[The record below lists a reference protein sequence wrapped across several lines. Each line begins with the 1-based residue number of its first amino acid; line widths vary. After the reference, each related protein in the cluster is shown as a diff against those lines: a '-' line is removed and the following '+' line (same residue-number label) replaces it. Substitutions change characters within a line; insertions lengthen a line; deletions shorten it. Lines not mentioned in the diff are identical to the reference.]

1 MYQLHLLFDCCI
13 IYCMSYRGLT
23 VHFFGADSWVPT
35 EKVDSWALE
44 PNCSGNQRPTARGTN
59 LQLSGGPTVRPEKT
73 ESFHLKPLY
82 WATRGAKIDKFCNN
96 DRMKHS
102 NVVFIVCSHKLSC
115 LVGSMTKPPFLVAN
129 NNCQYWFTTTPPRGW
144 QNWWG
149 TSSSMN
155 HAVFMDFACSSVIP
169 HPISSNPYNF
179 RDSLWDTLNA
189 MVQDWLF
196 LVKSWS
202 NDSFILV
209 YFHWEWWCLTIYSI
223 DTQWQPFQIFT
234 QPMPQWLQSNAT
246 QAT

>member
-44 PNCSGNQRPTARGTN
+44 PNCSGNQRPTVRGTN

-115 LVGSMTKPPFLVAN
+115 LVGGIFEQTTLFGCQQQLSVLVHHHPPSWLAKLVRDILLDEP
-129 NNCQYWFTTTPPRGW
+129 CCFYGFCMQ
-144 QNWWG
+144 
-149 TSSSMN
+149 
-155 HAVFMDFACSSVIP
+155 
-169 HPISSNPYNF
+169 F
-179 RDSLWDTLNA
+179 RDPPSHIL
-189 MVQDWLF
+189 
-196 LVKSWS
+196 KSIQ
-202 NDSFILV
+202 F
-209 YFHWEWWCLTIYSI
+209 
-223 DTQWQPFQIFT
+223 
-234 QPMPQWLQSNAT
+234 
-246 QAT
+246 